1 MKVKIYMSDQGCNG
15 DMQRVKQKVE
25 IRNDTYA
32 EKPSTKIWK
41 EIACESNPYIC
52 KTALCRGYDLFDI
65 AQKKSFSDSL
75 FLLLIGELPS
85 PEHSELLEKMMI
97 LFMSPGPRSY
107 PVRAAMKV
115 GSGRTAVEGI
125 LPAALAV
132 AGGAHLGSAE
142 VGEAVKFFRTSLVRT
157 PQEVYEQYLEEIE
170 LHDGKSDLHIL
181 PGFGA
186 RFGSIDTLVKNK
198 ADLLCSLDGAGRACA
213 WSREFSD
220 LLEKHK
226 LGLLETGLFAALA
239 FDLGFEYRLANCLF
253 QLLSAPG
260 MLAHG
265 VEVSR
270 QPVTDMPFV
279 SEGNYVIER

>member
-1 MKVKIYMSDQGCNG
+1 MSDQDGH
-15 DMQRVKQKVE
+15 DALQRVKQKVE

-52 KTALCRGYDLFDI
+52 KKALCHGYDLFDI

-75 FLLLIGELPS
+75 FLLLLGELPS
-85 PEHSELLEKMMI
+85 PEQSELLEKVMI
-97 LFMSPGPRSY
+97 LFMNPGPRAY

-115 GSGRTAVEGI
+115 GSGRTAVEAI
-125 LPAALAV
+125 LPAAIAV
-132 AGGAHLGSAE
+132 AGGSHLGSAE
-142 VGEAVKFFRTSLVRT
+142 VGGAVKFFRASLDKT
-157 PQEVYEQYLEEIE
+157 PQEVYEQCLEKIE
-170 LHDGKSDLHIL
+170 AHDGRSDLHIL

-186 RFGSIDTLVKNK
+186 RFGSIDTLVQNK
-198 ADLLCSLDGAGRACA
+198 ADILCSLSGAGRACA
-213 WSREFSD
+213 WSREFGA
-220 LLEKHK
+220 LLEKHN
-226 LGLLETGLFAALA
+226 LGLLETGLFAAVV

-253 QLLSAPG
+253 QLVSAPG

-279 SEGNYVIER
+279 SEENYVIER